1 MNMTPQS
8 QTLRRAWHRGVREL
22 KNVLYSTKWWTKLDS
37 AVDTFYYRVA
47 SGLEAGGDRD
57 VAVWSRLF
65 KMLVSLVRQL
75 YTRDTRRQFCPSDH
89 WISPRVSLPLDRPQ
103 DISFRRYL
111 VHRLLTFKRKV
122 VFLGQRLP
130 NSFGVNIA
138 DVLVWCWFV

>member
-1 MNMTPQS
+1 M
-8 QTLRRAWHRGVREL
+8 
-22 KNVLYSTKWWTKLDS
+22 DS

-57 VAVWSRLF
+57 VAVWSHLF

-130 NSFGVNIA
+130 NSFGVDGLQHSRCI
-138 DVLVWCWFV
+138 